1 MKDFKQNIKRIL
13 LFLIFIAVL
22 IHFSKDITQDILHV
36 ASPLDLFGDIQE
48 DISFLPNT
56 LQLFFYYG
64 FGGLSFISEGFL
76 LITIPKIIIKQGN
89 PILERWV
96 YISLFYLV
104 IFLLTCLLL
113 DPRFVSFRR

>member
-1 MKDFKQNIKRIL
+1 MRTRLRTIV
-13 LFLIFIAVL
+13 LFIIYLAV
-22 IHFSKDITQDILHV
+22 IVHFFKDITQDILHI
-36 ASPLDLFGDIQE
+36 ASPLDLFGDIKE
-48 DISFLPNT
+48 DISFLPNI

-64 FGGLSFISEGFL
+64 LGGLSFLVEGFL

-96 YISLFYLV
+96 YVNLFYLV

-113 DPRFVSFRR
+113 DPRFMSFRR